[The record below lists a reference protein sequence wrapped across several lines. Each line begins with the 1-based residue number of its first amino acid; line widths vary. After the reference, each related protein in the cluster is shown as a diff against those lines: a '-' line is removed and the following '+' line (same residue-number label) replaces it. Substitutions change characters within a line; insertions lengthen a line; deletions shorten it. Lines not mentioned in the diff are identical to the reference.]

1 MDSGWFILGEEVE
14 AFENEFAN
22 YCNTQY
28 CVGVGNGLDALTL
41 ILQAYGIGQND
52 EVIVPAHTFIATW
65 LAVSKVKASPVPVD
79 VEERTF
85 NLNPEQLRSA
95 ITERTRA
102 IIPVHLYGHPA
113 DMDPILKVAEEYGL
127 LVIEDAAQAHG
138 AKYRNRQ
145 VGSLGD
151 AAGFSFYPV
160 KNLGAYGDAG
170 AITTNDA
177 TLADSLRILRN
188 YGSHVKYEHLEKGT
202 NTRLDEL
209 QAALLRVK
217 LRHLDKFNSKR
228 RQLAEYY
235 WDRLSAIPGL
245 ILPKIADRADPVWHL
260 FVIRMADRDQL
271 KSFLSENNIETLVHY
286 PVPPHLSTAY
296 QNIDAKR
303 GDFPITESIAET
315 ALSLPL
321 HPFLRL
327 EELDFVS
334 DVIRSFIFKS

>member
-1 MDSGWFILGEEVE
+1 
-14 AFENEFAN
+14 
-22 YCNTQY
+22 
-28 CVGVGNGLDALTL
+28 
-41 ILQAYGIGQND
+41 
-52 EVIVPAHTFIATW
+52 
-65 LAVSKVKASPVPVD
+65 
-79 VEERTF
+79 
-85 NLNPEQLRSA
+85 
-95 ITERTRA
+95 
-102 IIPVHLYGHPA
+102 
-113 DMDPILKVAEEYGL
+113 
-127 LVIEDAAQAHG
+127 
-138 AKYRNRQ
+138 
-145 VGSLGD
+145 
-151 AAGFSFYPV
+151 
-160 KNLGAYGDAG
+160 
-170 AITTNDA
+170 
-177 TLADSLRILRN
+177 
-188 YGSHVKYEHLEKGT
+188 
-202 NTRLDEL
+202 L